1 MAPQEQSTSPV
12 TVDAATPG
20 DAITDDVSTSSK
32 PSPTVDAMHAGEATD
47 ESARLEAPT
56 PSGESLAATP
66 IPEDGLSTD
75 PAETSGPPNRQD
87 TPVTP
92 LLRSSMSEPRTTADE
107 NACSL
112 PNILEEEEED
122 GTGEA
127 PAAVGTEEVAAPLV
141 EFIEPDQETQSDP
154 IHATEAPSSD
164 AEPPQVEHPPASE
177 DSPPQDAATATVPS
191 TSTDLLSEAVSADT
205 ETPHAEKAGPDE
217 SSVEGT
223 TKQTDS
229 ANPNDCDGGLT
240 DEPTTSS
247 DETLKDAEAAASV
260 ETATEE
266 GSTATVS
273 LFESAPA
280 STTPIKT
287 KIAVESPEVKTT
299 MDKDEQNKHARTL
312 GAILVST
319 TSFRTLSR
327 ECPRMRKV
335 LPCRPIALY

>member
-20 DAITDDVSTSSK
+20 DAITGDVSTSSK

-56 PSGESLAATP
+56 PSGESPAATP

-75 PAETSGPPNRQD
+75 PAETSAPPNRRD

-92 LLRSSMSEPRTTADE
+92 LLRSMSEPRADE

-112 PNILEEEEED
+112 PNILEEEED

-141 EFIEPDQETQSDP
+141 EVIEPDQETQSDP
-154 IHATEAPSSD
+154 IPATEAPSSGT
-164 AEPPQVEHPPASE
+164 EPPQVEHPPASE

-191 TSTDLLSEAVSADT
+191 MSTNLLSEAVSADT

-223 TKQTDS
+223 TKQTDSQDS

-280 STTPIKT
+280 STTLIKT
-287 KIAVESPEVKTT
+287 KIAVEGPEVKTT
-299 MDKDEQNKHARTL
+299 MDKDEQDKHARTL
-312 GAILVST
+312 GAILVSS

-327 ECPRMRKV
+327 EWPRMRKV